1 LQSCKTSLEENT
13 ITLNQINPA
22 IFWGMGIA
30 IIALLIFAFFVFRL
44 SKKLQV
50 VVVFCATSGLL
61 FFEVMAHLEIL
72 PIPIDPNI
80 DAFLMSFLSTIF
92 TILLLGLII
101 EKINYSKNNLSIGIV
116 SQISPFYA
124 FIGSLIG
131 LTYLLSSIKW
141 GMYSLKTIMPKIWYI
156 PSWAILLHLIGLM
169 KEYCF
174 RGTASSNQNKGE

>member
-1 LQSCKTSLEENT
+1 M
-13 ITLNQINPA
+13 TLDQINPV
-22 IFWGMGIA
+22 IFYGMGSA
-30 IIALLIFAFFVFRL
+30 IITLLIFVFVVFVL
-44 SKKLQV
+44 SKRLQV
-50 VVVFCATSGLL
+50 VLAFCVISGLL

-72 PIPIDPNI
+72 PISIDPNI
-80 DAFLMSFLSTIF
+80 DSFLMSFLSTIF
-92 TILLLGLII
+92 TILALGLII
-101 EKINYSKNNLSIGIV
+101 EKINYSKNNLDIDIA

-131 LTYLLSSIKW
+131 LAYLLSSIEW

-174 RGTASSNQNKGE
+174 RGTASSNQNEGE